1 MMVRCKDFINLQF
14 LCVLIQCVT
23 HCLFREVFLKLK
35 LKLTFTVLYLI
46 IDLFICSDY

>member
-23 HCLFREVFLKLK
+23 HCLLREVFLKLK
-35 LKLTFTVLYLI
+35 LMFTVLYLI